1 MPLEYAKNIPV
12 YRFESVST
20 WWQESLP
27 ELWAG
32 KLEPGPQRGEV
43 AMETALEHLGCGL
56 CT

>member
-43 AMETALEHLGCGL
+43 AMETALEHLGYGL